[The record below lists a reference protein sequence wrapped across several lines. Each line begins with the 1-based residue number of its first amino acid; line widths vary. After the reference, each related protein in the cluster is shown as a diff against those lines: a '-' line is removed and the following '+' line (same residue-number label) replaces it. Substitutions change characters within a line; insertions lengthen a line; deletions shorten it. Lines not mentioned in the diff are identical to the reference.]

1 MFICCVCLQTEGVL
15 SRVFWYCET
24 VGEWSG
30 TFVEEED
37 EQMTSCER
45 YFFTA
50 ALIFFS
56 VGMSCDIGVYGLS
69 VMGSNLALNIA
80 SKGFNVAVSNRS
92 VERVLLHCCN
102 LICR

>member
-1 MFICCVCLQTEGVL
+1 M
-15 SRVFWYCET
+15 

-56 VGMSCDIGVYGLS
+56 IGMSCDIGVYGLS

>member
-1 MFICCVCLQTEGVL
+1 M
-15 SRVFWYCET
+15 
-24 VGEWSG
+24 GEWSG
-30 TFVEEED
+30 TFAEEED

-50 ALIFFS
+50 TLIFFS
-56 VGMSCDIGVYGLS
+56 IGMFCDIGVYGLS

-92 VERVLLHCCN
+92 VERVPLSFCN

>member
-1 MFICCVCLQTEGVL
+1 MKKTYTKTQENSSENKGATPHNRGIV
-15 SRVFWYCET
+15 
-24 VGEWSG
+24 
-30 TFVEEED
+30 
-37 EQMTSCER
+37 TSCER

-56 VGMSCDIGVYGLS
+56 IGMSCDIGVYGLS

-92 VERVLLHCCN
+92 VERVPLSCCN

>member
-1 MFICCVCLQTEGVL
+1 MFICCVCLQTEGAV
-15 SRVFWYCET
+15 SRAFWHSET

-30 TFVEEED
+30 TFAEEED

-50 ALIFFS
+50 VLIFFS
-56 VGMSCDIGVYGLS
+56 IGMSCDIGVYGLS

-92 VERVLLHCCN
+92 VERVPLSCCN